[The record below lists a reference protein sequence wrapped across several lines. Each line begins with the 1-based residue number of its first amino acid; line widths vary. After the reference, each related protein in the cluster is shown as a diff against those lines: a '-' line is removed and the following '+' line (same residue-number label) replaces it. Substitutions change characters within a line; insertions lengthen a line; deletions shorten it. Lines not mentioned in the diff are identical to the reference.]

1 MLSED
6 SKMSQPVQ
14 YDPNTSVG
22 YFPWEEPAL
31 GAVNSYNLTN
41 MATMTSPFAQV
52 MEPEVEARD
61 EAVVESKTND
71 STMEEQ
77 ESRIPDLEDED
88 TPKAVGA
95 HTMRAEGD
103 VDMSQM
109 TGANTGVGILL
120 ALVVGVGMIVFSR
133 YLQIE

>member
-31 GAVNSYNLTN
+31 GAVHSYNLTN

-71 STMEEQ
+71 STLEEQ
-77 ESRIPDLEDED
+77 ESRIPDLANED
-88 TPKAVGA
+88 TPKDVGA
-95 HTMRAEGD
+95 HMMRAEGD
-103 VDMSQM
+103 DSASWI
-109 TGANTGVGILL
+109 GANTGVGIGL
-120 ALVVGVGMIVFSR
+120 AVMVGIGMLVFSR
-133 YLQIE
+133 QVKWE

>member
-6 SKMSQPVQ
+6 SNMSEPIQ

-31 GAVNSYNLTN
+31 GAVHSYNLTN

-52 MEPEVEARD
+52 MEPQVEARD
-61 EAVVESKTND
+61 ETVVESKTSD
-71 STMEEQ
+71 STLEEQ
-77 ESRIPDLEDED
+77 ESRIPDLADED
-88 TPKAVGA
+88 TPKDVGA

-103 VDMSQM
+103 TTSTAHTAML
-109 TGANTGVGILL
+109 GIAL
-120 ALVVGVGMIVFSR
+120 AVVVGVGMIAFNH
-133 YLQIE
+133 YLVIE

>member
-6 SKMSQPVQ
+6 SNMSQPIQ
-14 YDPNTSVG
+14 YDPNSSVG

-31 GAVNSYNLTN
+31 GAVHSYNLTN

-61 EAVVESKTND
+61 ETVVESKTND
-71 STMEEQ
+71 TTLEEQ
-77 ESRIPDLEDED
+77 ESRIPDLADED
-88 TPKAVGA
+88 TPKEVGA

-103 VDMSQM
+103 SSFI
-109 TGANTGVGILL
+109 GASTGVGLTLGLI
-120 ALVVGVGMIVFSR
+120 AVVGMLVFGR
-133 YLQIE
+133 YMDIE